1 MATRYFEFTGDD
13 AQRGVVG
20 SSKFWEVTINGADLT
35 VRFGKIGTNGQTTL
49 KSLASADAAQIES
62 AKLISSKT
70 KKGYVET
77 SP

>member
-1 MATRYFEFTGDD
+1 
-13 AQRGVVG
+13 VNL
-20 SSKFWEVTINGADLT
+20 KVTINGADLT

-49 KSLASADAAQIES
+49 KSLASADAAQVES

-77 SP
+77 SS